1 MDVPIYNPMKLNSLV
16 RTLLIAI
23 GLFVIPLLKAGV
35 PVGSAAPDF
44 TLTDS
49 NGKVVT
55 LADCKGKLV
64 VLEWNNPNCP
74 INQKHFHG
82 NLQGMQKDGAAHGV
96 IWLGINSSAPGE
108 DGDYTAEEVNK
119 INSELGTSYSH
130 YLFDRDGK
138 VGHLYDAK
146 TTPHM
151 FIISPA
157 GVVLYNG
164 AIDSIH
170 SNKPADIARARNF
183 VVSALTE
190 IYAGKP
196 VSIKATVPYGC
207 FVHYAGHAAG
217 TN

>member
-1 MDVPIYNPMKLNSLV
+1 MKLNILV
-16 RTLLIAI
+16 RALLVIVI
-23 GLFVIPLLKAGV
+23 GLFTIPLLTAGI
-35 PVGSAAPDF
+35 PVGSAAPNF
-44 TLTDS
+44 SLTDT
-49 NGKVVT
+49 NGKTVS
-55 LADCKGKLV
+55 LDEYKGKLV

-74 INQKHFHG
+74 INQKQYHG
-82 NLQGMQKDGAAHGV
+82 AMQDLQKSAIAHGV
-96 IWLGINSSAPGE
+96 VWLAINSSAPGE
-108 DGDYTAEEVNK
+108 DGDYTSEELNK
-119 INSELGTSYSH
+119 INLTLDAHPSH
-130 YLFDRDGK
+130 YLLDRAGV

-151 FIISPA
+151 FIISA
-157 GVVLYNG
+157 EGLVLYNG

-170 SNKPADIARARNF
+170 SNKPADIERAKNF
-183 VVSALTE
+183 VKVALAE